1 MDFKSL
7 YQKISAIE
15 EGEAGQVTPVRSVE
29 LGRATPNA
37 DGSAPS
43 ITVGQSGQ
51 QDLGD
56 GFVLTSIDAFG
67 ATRPAVLDTQSNTY
81 FILNKNDDGYAIAR
95 TPAPYLTIKDGKTGA
110 SNGGPLTTAAMKKAG
125 LIKESSADSFASLYK
140 QIKSIDE
147 GASIEEC
154 GGMMPMGSQGQSDS
168 VNMNVSL
175 NASGGGGIRELM
187 NVLKN
192 IDDVAAPQHG
202 DSDGQEDP
210 LFGDSFEEEFGNS
223 MAGHDGPDTA
233 PVSAVLPTGDDMHS
247 KGVEAKKVNGGGNPL
262 ARKSSMEESIVDQ
275 LQNLYTEIKN
285 R

>member
-7 YQKISAIE
+7 YQKIAALE
-15 EGEAGQVTPVRSVE
+15 AAGETAPDVPSSS
-29 LGRATPNA
+29 TPNI
-37 DGSAPS
+37 PS
-43 ITVGQSGQ
+43 SSTPGQ

-67 ATRPAVLDTQSNTY
+67 AKRQAVLDTQSNTY
-81 FILNKNDDGYAIAR
+81 FILNKTDDGYAIAR
-95 TPAPYLTIKDGKTGA
+95 TPAAYLTIKDGKTGA
-110 SNGGPLTTAAMKKAG
+110 SNGGPMTNAAMKKAG
-125 LIKESSADSFASLYK
+125 LIKESAEL
-140 QIKSIDE
+140 
-147 GASIEEC
+147 EEC
-154 GGMMPMGSQGQSDS
+154 GDMMPMGAPEQSNS

-175 NASGGGGIRELM
+175 NAQGAGGIRDLM

-202 DSDGQEDP
+202 DGDNQEDP

-223 MAGHDGPDTA
+223 MAGHDGPTTA
-233 PVSAVLPTGDDMHS
+233 PVSAVLPTGDDLAS
-247 KGVEAKKVNGGGNPL
+247 KGKEAKKVNGGGNPL
-262 ARKSSMEESIVDQ
+262 ARKSPMEETIANN

>member
-1 MDFKSL
+1 MKDPRYATDPAFKAEVDKAAS
-7 YQKISAIE
+7 I
-15 EGEAGQVTPVRSVE
+15 GTPPEA
-29 LGRATPNA
+29 
-37 DGSAPS
+37 APAE
-43 ITVGQSGQ
+43 Q

-56 GFVLTSIDAFG
+56 GFVLTSVDLEG
-67 ATRPAVLDTQSNTY
+67 QQNPAVLDTQSNTY
-81 FILNKNDDGYAIAR
+81 ILRNKRADGSAIFR
-95 TPAPYLTIKDGKTGA
+95 TPAPYILVKDGKPETTMKLGPA
-110 SNGGPLTTAAMKKAG
+110 SAAALQKAG
-125 LIKESSADSFASLYK
+125 LMNESASDTFAALYK

-147 GASIEEC
+147 NADVEEC
-154 GGMMPMGSQGQSDS
+154 GMMPIVAGQSGQSDS

-202 DSDGQEDP
+202 DSDGHEDP
-210 LFGDSFEEEFGNS
+210 MFGDSFEEEFGNS
-223 MAGHDGPDTA
+223 MAGHGGPTTA

-247 KGVEAKKVNGGGNPL
+247 KGIEAKKVNGGGNPL

-275 LQNLYTEIKN
+275 LQNLYTKIKN